1 MRGIDKGENLNMT
14 TKQKRA
20 ISYAVSAQKNKRR
33 EAFIIEKEGDLSQ
46 FKKSKYKSLYWY
58 IWSKYEKKIN

>member
-1 MRGIDKGENLNMT
+1 MT

-20 ISYAVSAQKNKRR
+20 ISYAVSAQKRKRR

-46 FKKSKYKSLYWY
+46 FEKSKYKSLYWY
-58 IWSKYEKKIN
+58 IWSKYEKSIH